1 MEKRLSIQIESAG
14 CLRRSGVARLI
25 CGWRVWFLCWLVCF
39 CGQGLLQIRFDGGVQ
54 ADRAVL
60 VRQLIDQVLP
70 FLVSPLA
77 GDRDVQV
84 VSTDGDR
91 HGLQGPPLIR
101 ADVREGV
108 AEQLA
113 ACQQLLWAR
122 NRLLQQQ
129 FKGETLPCRVAGIG
143 GGQRQSH
150 GWRTRCGLPQLVGG
164 KRCPSTCLDSN
175 P

>member
-14 CLRRSGVARLI
+14 CLRRSRVARLI
-25 CGWRVWFLCWLVCF
+25 FGWRVWFLCWLVCF

-54 ADRAVL
+54 ADRAVV

-91 HGLQGPPLIR
+91 HGL
-101 ADVREGV
+101 
-108 AEQLA
+108 
-113 ACQQLLWAR
+113 
-122 NRLLQQQ
+122 
-129 FKGETLPCRVAGIG
+129 
-143 GGQRQSH
+143 
-150 GWRTRCGLPQLVGG
+150 
-164 KRCPSTCLDSN
+164 
-175 P
+175 